1 MEIYFYY
8 LAGINTLFFAL
19 IMLSVYGLIR
29 ASFDDIKLN
38 NKLNEFDARNFILRT
53 IQVELKKRGVDK
65 WPSQKQN

>member
-19 IMLSVYGLIR
+19 IMLSAYGLIR
-29 ASFDDIKLN
+29 ATFDDIKLN

-53 IQVELKKRGVDK
+53 IQVELKKRGVDE